1 MGTTRDGILLQNVAA
16 GTYGAIPAGGTPP
29 AVSYLLKGG
38 RYFITS
44 SATFG
49 SIQLNKL
56 SADGATWVP
65 AAAAIAAAGVLALD
79 LGVGYYQF
87 VLTGGSAYFIDLTAI
102 SVPV

>member
-1 MGTTRDGILLQNVAA
+1 MGTTRDGILLSNVAA
-16 GTYGAIPAGGTPP
+16 GTYGGVPGT
-29 AVSYLLKGG
+29 ATTYLLKGG

-65 AAAAIAAAGVLALD
+65 AAAAIAAAGVIALD

-87 VLTGGSAYFIDLTAI
+87 VLTGGSAYYVDLTAI